1 MTTQTEIQALLDG
14 VATALYDAEPS
25 PTRQA
30 PGGRSSSGRDRLPI
44 NPRLADARHHLKHTL
59 TSWAL
64 LVSEESDAP
73 IDCDDTSESTAAWLY
88 QHADFLATHP
98 AAADFTTEIRDAT
111 TTIIQCIDTADDR
124 VLVGTHA
131 GMAVYARAGDKT
143 ITLPDGTT
151 RTVKEMRDHLRHDLV
166 DEVLPAAQCAG
177 AVNVLHDVEITAKQ
191 IRKTYENDDARRRA
205 GKIGPHAGLRFIRYV
220 GREKAFRVGDVAT
233 RLVDNGR
240 RRVS

>member
-1 MTTQTEIQALLDG
+1 MTSPADIHAILDG
-14 VATALYDAEPS
+14 VITALYDAEPS

-30 PGGRSSSGRDRLPI
+30 PGGSGGDRDRLPI
-44 NPRLADARHHLKHTL
+44 NPRLTDARHHLKHIL
-59 TSWAL
+59 VSWAL
-64 LVSEESDAP
+64 LVEEESGRDFDAA
-73 IDCDDTSESTAAWLY
+73 DTPESVAGWLW
-88 QHADFLATHP
+88 QSAHFLATHP
-98 AAADFTTEIRDAT
+98 AVDDFTTEIRDAT
-111 TTIIQCIDTADDR
+111 SAITRCVDIADDR
-124 VLVGTHA
+124 VFVGMHA

-177 AVNVLHDVEITAKQ
+177 AVNVIHGTSITAKQ
-191 IRKTYENDDARRRA
+191 IRKAYENDESRRRTGA
-205 GKIGPHAGLRFIRYV
+205 IGPHAGLRFVRYV

-233 RLVDNGR
+233 RLIKYGH